1 MVVSYTNVTFRWYC
15 PRFSATW
22 GRGLKSTC
30 ERMKVRRILLVSI
43 WFGGYLLNTKVLSGQ
58 DVVYQ
63 HTNNGWITIVNRL
76 LTVHI
81 WLCFFNFLRWVP
93 QFFNFGIWIKLM
105 AHLILV
111 LKSKMEILIE
121 NHDLFIVVYTI
132 VLGIG
137 N

>member
-1 MVVSYTNVTFRWYC
+1 
-15 PRFSATW
+15 
-22 GRGLKSTC
+22 
-30 ERMKVRRILLVSI
+30 
-43 WFGGYLLNTKVLSGQ
+43 
-58 DVVYQ
+58 
-63 HTNNGWITIVNRL
+63 
-76 LTVHI
+76 
-81 WLCFFNFLRWVP
+81 
-93 QFFNFGIWIKLM
+93 M